1 MSVSYTKVAGTNL
14 NGDVV
19 NLSSDSE
26 AEGLINGRT
35 PSAVK
40 IETYIPPKKRT
51 LLFDIGWVH
60 FTIIQIQNTDYILHV
75 YVCMYLYCVIID
87 K

>member
-26 AEGLINGRT
+26 ADGLINGRT

-51 LLFDIGWVH
+51 LLFDMG
-60 FTIIQIQNTDYILHV
+60 
-75 YVCMYLYCVIID
+75 
-87 K
+87 

>member
-19 NLSSDSE
+19 NFSSDSE
-26 AEGLINGRT
+26 AEGLINVRT

-51 LLFDIGWVH
+51 LLFDIGWVD
-60 FTIIQIQNTDYILHV
+60 FTIICIWNTDYIL